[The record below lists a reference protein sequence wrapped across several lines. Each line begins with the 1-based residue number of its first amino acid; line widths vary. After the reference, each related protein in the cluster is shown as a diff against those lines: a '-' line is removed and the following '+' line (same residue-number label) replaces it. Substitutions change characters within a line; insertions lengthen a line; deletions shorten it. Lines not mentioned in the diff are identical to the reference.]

1 MGKLKPREKMRILRA
16 MLQGRESDRREGILS
31 RQGKGWFQIGSMG
44 HEALGA
50 VATGLGRDDFIFPHY
65 RDKALVLARGMSV
78 KDIALSFYA
87 KRASSSGGRQ
97 LPGHFSSRKLNIWS
111 MPSPTG
117 SNLLPACGVAW
128 GMRLDGHD
136 DVVVACVGDSGMRQG
151 EFYEALA
158 FAHQWQLPVVFI
170 VEDNL
175 MGISTDTRD
184 TNPLRLGLFNEDI
197 IIRVNGRSV
206 DQVFSGVSTAIHRV
220 RSREGP
226 CILWCELDR
235 LCSHSSSDDQRIY
248 RKSEEI
254 EEMFSRDPI
263 KDLAADLI
271 NEGHMTNRD
280 WSSWQEE
287 IKNEVETAYLEAE
300 ASEDPSPSETFDEV
314 IAPAD
319 VDTGKILYPQPES
332 DRMLDAVNRI
342 FRDAL
347 ERDRR
352 TVFFGEDISDP
363 LGGVFKLTSGLSSD
377 YPDRV
382 FNSPLAEA
390 TIVGIGVGLASYG
403 MRPVFEIQFVDFSGP
418 AWNQIVTNLSTLRW
432 RSFGEWKCPL
442 VLYAPSGAYL
452 PGGGPW
458 HSQSNESAFAHIPG
472 IRVVVPSN
480 PNDAAGLLHT
490 AMQADDPTVV
500 LLPKHLLRVRMEIN
514 EDVRPVPFGKAR
526 QLREGWDI
534 TLITWG
540 NTVEKGQEALD
551 QLGDAVS
558 VDWFDLRSIQPW
570 DRDAIVDSVKKTG
583 RLLVVQEDNISA
595 SVGQMIIAE
604 VMQDEACW
612 SALQTPPRLLAR
624 ADVHIGFHPNYEET
638 CLPSGAEIAHAI
650 LSMAYGESTAPLT
663 PTSLNGSGHR
673 HHGGGPVEEK
683 TMTKMPIRVPA
694 IGEGLE
700 EARILKFFKNPGDHV
715 KRDELIYQLETDKAV
730 VDIESPAAGILSGW
744 EAAVDSTVAI
754 GSTIGHIEPDGSTG
768 RAGDKEDNPLASMY
782 SAPAEDSL
790 IRKVTKEMTEE
801 APSGYEERR
810 LSDQQQILAGRLTRA
825 ARVVVPA
832 TIVQKADWGA
842 IRAARDL
849 IRDKP
854 KYQHIT
860 SFSMATSCIIRA
872 IAKHEVFRS
881 SLPRHS
887 MLRVYEH
894 VHLGVAVSLENDD
907 LTTAVVDNADTY
919 DLSEYARILREK
931 IREARQ
937 GEDQIR
943 QHTSVI
949 VTSLTQMDIH
959 DAIPVIV
966 PPAMATLA
974 LSSPFEELHLHEGE
988 VMATQKLNLSLT
1000 IDHRVVNG
1008 ARAASFLN
1016 DVRDALENFKLPE
1029 ELLK

>member
-1 MGKLKPREKMRILRA
+1 MRILRA

-31 RQGKGWFQIGSMG
+31 RQGKGWFQIASMG

-50 VATGLGRDDFIFPHY
+50 VASGLGSDDFIFPHY

-78 KDIALSFYA
+78 KDIALIFFA
-87 KRASSSGGRQ
+87 KRAAGSGGRQ

-151 EFYEALA
+151 EFYEAVA
-158 FAHQWQLPVVFI
+158 FAHQLQLPVVFV
-170 VEDNL
+170 VEDNQ
-175 MGISTDTRD
+175 MGISTDTRH
-184 TNPLRLGLFNEDI
+184 TNPLRLGLFNEDVVL
-197 IIRVNGRSV
+197 RVNGRSV
-206 DQVFSGVSTAIHRV
+206 DNVFSGVSTAIHRV
-220 RSREGP
+220 RSKEGP

-248 RKSEEI
+248 RKTEEI
-254 EEMFSRDPI
+254 DEMFSRDPVEE
-263 KDLAADLI
+263 LSSDLI
-271 NEGHMTNRD
+271 NEGHMTSRD
-280 WSSWQEE
+280 WASWQEE
-287 IKNEVETAYLEAE
+287 IIDEVEAAYTEAE
-300 ASEDPSPSETFDEV
+300 ASHDPECSETYDE
-314 IAPAD
+314 ILAPVA
-319 VDTGKILYPQPES
+319 VDLEKVLYPRQES
-332 DRMLDAVNRI
+332 DRMLDAVNRV
-342 FRDAL
+342 FHDAL
-347 ERDRR
+347 DRDRR
-352 TVFFGEDISDP
+352 TIFFGEDVMDP
-363 LGGVFKLTSGLSSD
+363 LGGVFKLTTGLSTD
-377 YPDRV
+377 HPDRV

-390 TIVGIGVGLASYG
+390 TIVGIGCGLASYG
-403 MRPVFEIQFVDFSGP
+403 MRPVFELQFVDFSGP

-432 RSFGEWKCPL
+432 RSFGDWTCPM
-442 VLYAPSGAYL
+442 VLYAPCGAYL

-480 PNDAAGLLHT
+480 PADAAGLIYT
-490 AMQADDPTVV
+490 AMQAEDPTVV
-500 LLPKHLLRVRMEIN
+500 LLPKHLLRVRM
-514 EDVRPVPFGKAR
+514 DVKEEVTPVPFGKAR
-526 QLREGWDI
+526 QLREGWDV
-534 TLITWG
+534 TLVTWG

-551 QLGDAVS
+551 QLGEAVS

-570 DRDAIVDSVKKTG
+570 DKKTLMDSVKKTG
-583 RLLVVQEDNISA
+583 RLLVVQEDNVSA
-595 SVGQMIIAE
+595 SVGQMIISE
-604 VMQDEACW
+604 IMQNEACW
-612 SALQTPPRLLAR
+612 SSMQTPPRLLSR

-638 CLPSGAEIAHAI
+638 CLPSGGEIAQAI
-650 LSMAYGESTAPLT
+650 LTMAFGDAGMPLIDA
-663 PTSLNGSGHR
+663 SLNGNA
-673 HHGGGPVEEK
+673 HGGNGDGLLSEDT
-683 TMTKMPIRVPA
+683 TMKKMPIRIPA

-700 EARILKFFKNPGDHV
+700 EARILKFFKKPGEHV

-730 VDIESPAAGILSGW
+730 VDIESPAAGILTDW
-744 EAAVDSTVAI
+744 EAMEDATVAI
-754 GSTIGHIEPDGSTG
+754 GTTIGHIEPDGSTE
-768 RAGDKEDNPLASMY
+768 RAEDKGENPVAAMY
-782 SAPAEDSL
+782 NRPAEDSL
-790 IRKVTKEMTEE
+790 IKKVAKEMTEE

-832 TIVQKADWGA
+832 NIVQKADWGA
-842 IRAARDL
+842 IRAARDQ
-849 IRDKP
+849 IRDNP
-854 KYQHIT
+854 KTKHIT
-860 SFSMATSCIIRA
+860 SFAMATICIVRA
-872 IAKHEVFRS
+872 ISKHEVFRS

-894 VHLGVAVSLENDD
+894 VHLGVAVSLPNDD

-931 IREARQ
+931 VKEARQ
-937 GEDQIR
+937 GDDQVR

-974 LSSPFEELHLHEGE
+974 LSSPFEELHLQDGKVES
-988 VMATQKLNLSLT
+988 TQKLNLSLT

-1016 DVRDALENFKLPE
+1016 DVRDEIENFKLPD